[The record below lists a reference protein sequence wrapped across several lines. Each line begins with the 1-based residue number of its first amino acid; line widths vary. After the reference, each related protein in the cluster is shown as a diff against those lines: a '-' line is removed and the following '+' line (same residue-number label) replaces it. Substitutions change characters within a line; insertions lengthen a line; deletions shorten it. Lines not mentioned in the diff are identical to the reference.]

1 MGTSGLHNTLEPA
14 VHKIP
19 IIIGKNFKNFP
30 EVSELINLNGI
41 KTVNN
46 FDSFETEIIELI
58 QSNDKRN
65 KMGEINFEYIKRNLG
80 ASDKV
85 ISYLNEIK

>member
-19 IIIGKNFKNFP
+19 IIIGQNFKNFP